1 MNEQGLIVFAKAPI
15 AGKTKTRLIPAIGPS
30 GAARIHEELV
40 LRTLEGISSGSSNEW
55 LTTLWCSPDRHHF
68 FFQNLVR
75 QFDLQLA
82 EQRGKTLGEKML
94 NAFQATLQH
103 VQRALIIGTDC
114 PVLNGNVI
122 RQAFSALL
130 NNYEAVII
138 PAEDGG
144 YISLG
149 LTRVDA
155 RLFKDIAWG
164 TNTVYEQTISH
175 LQRLDFNYLVLPPLW
190 DIDRP
195 EDLARYHKL
204 IKAAK

>member
-1 MNEQGLIVFAKAPI
+1 MNEQALIVFAKAPI
-15 AGKTKTRLIPAIGPS
+15 ADKAKTRLIPAIGS
-30 GAARIHEELV
+30 GAAARIHEELV
-40 LRTLEGISSGSSNEW
+40 LRTLEGISSGHSNEW
-55 LTTLWCSPDRHHF
+55 CSTLWCSPDRQHI
-68 FFQNLVR
+68 FFQNLAR

-82 EQRGKTLGEKML
+82 EQRGKNLGKKMF

-103 VQRALIIGTDC
+103 AQRVVIIGTDC
-114 PVLNGNVI
+114 PVLDSDAI

-130 NNYEAVII
+130 DSYDAVII

-149 LTRVDA
+149 LTRVDS

-164 TNTVYEQTISH
+164 TSMVYAQTIAI
-175 LQRLDFNYLVLPPLW
+175 LQQLDFNYLVLPTLW
-190 DIDRP
+190 DVDRP

-204 IKAAK
+204 INLN